1 MGVLLGLAGG
11 LMLARQPATENARHG
26 GGGARATAEN
36 LPIEQLER
44 DAATRTYERSFVAT
58 NGMRVILTSPATE
71 PEQPEV
77 DDPRDRLSR
86 FVTRDR
92 MAR

>member
-11 LMLARQPATENARHG
+11 LMLARQPAMENVRHG
-26 GGGARATAEN
+26 GSGARAAARN
-36 LPIEQLER
+36 LAVEQLGH

-58 NGMRVILTSPATE
+58 NGMRVILTSPAQE
-71 PEQPEV
+71 AKQPEA
-77 DDPRDRLSR
+77 DDAQDRLSR